1 MAPEEL
7 RHTPL
12 YDEHEKLG
20 AKLVDFA
27 GYEMPVQYKSI
38 KAEHQ
43 AVREHAGLFD
53 VSHMGEAVFRGPRA
67 EKAVQRL
74 VTRDVSRQEEGQ
86 AGYCAV
92 CYESGGTVDDVIVY
106 KRPDDFLVVVNAANR
121 EKDFEH
127 FRENIEDLDV
137 ELIDESDDW
146 ALLALQ
152 GPEVV
157 AMLQNFTEED
167 LTYIKPFRFVEGEID
182 GAPAII
188 SRTGYTGED
197 GFELYVKPDGAS
209 GIWRKLVEAGAV
221 PAGLGARDTLRLE
234 AGMCLYGNELDP
246 ETTPLEADIGFAVH
260 LDKEEEFI
268 GQAALRQEKEQG
280 VRKKLVGFGLEGRG
294 IARHDH
300 SVKVDDETV
309 GKVTSGTMSP
319 TLNEAIGL
327 ALVAPSVE
335 DRFEV
340 EIRGRK
346 VPAPHRAGAVLQ
358 TREAIARGK
367 NERTAGTSVHKE
379 PRVGPRGGRR
389 RHHRHHRP
397 RPRGARRRGL
407 CRVAGGRR

>member
-1 MAPEEL
+1 MASEDL

-12 YDEHEKLG
+12 HDEHKELG

-27 GYEMPVQYKSI
+27 GYEMPVQYEGI
-38 KAEHQ
+38 KAEHK

-53 VSHMGEAVFRGPRA
+53 VSHMGEAVFRGPDA

-106 KRPDDFLVVVNAANR
+106 KRPDDLLVVVNAANR

-127 FRENIEDLDV
+127 FRAYIEDLDV
-137 ELIDESDDW
+137 DLTDESDDW

-152 GPEVV
+152 GPDAV
-157 AMLQNFTEED
+157 AMLQNFTNED
-167 LTYIKPFRFVEGEID
+167 LPAIKPFRFIEGDIE
-182 GAPAII
+182 GASAII

-197 GFELYVKPDGAS
+197 GFELYLKSDDAPK
-209 GIWRKLVEAGAV
+209 IWRKLIEAGAA

-234 AGMCLYGNELDP
+234 AGLCLYGNELDP
-246 ETTPLEADIGFAVH
+246 ETTPLEAGIGFAVH

-268 GQAALRQEKEQG
+268 GQAALREEKEQG
-280 VRKKLVGFGLEGRG
+280 LRKKLVGFNLEERG

-300 SVKVDDETV
+300 TVQVDGESV

-327 ALVAPSVE
+327 ALVAPNVE
-335 DRFEV
+335 DSFQV
-340 EIRGRK
+340 EIRGRSIPAHTVQ
-346 VPAPHRAGAVLQ
+346 VPFYK
-358 TREAIARGK
+358 REKR
-367 NERTAGTSVHKE
+367 
-379 PRVGPRGGRR
+379 
-389 RHHRHHRP
+389 
-397 RPRGARRRGL
+397 
-407 CRVAGGRR
+407 